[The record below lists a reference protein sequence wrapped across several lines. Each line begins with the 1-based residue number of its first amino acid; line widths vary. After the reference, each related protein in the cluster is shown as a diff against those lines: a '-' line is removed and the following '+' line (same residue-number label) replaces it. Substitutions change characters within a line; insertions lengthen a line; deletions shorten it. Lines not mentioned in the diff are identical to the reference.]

1 MKKIT
6 LKVLLMALM
15 FATASSFAQ
24 TNPNTQTLFGQ
35 ELTDANKESLE
46 RLGIIKCASV
56 EYEEY
61 LKALYT
67 ERVTNA
73 EFESWLAP
81 KVEAVKAQRSNGIST
96 ITTLPVVFHILTD
109 GEVGDENLSDAAI
122 QAQIDQL
129 NLDFGNAAGST
140 SAAAADTEVRFC
152 LAQQNESGV
161 TLSEPGIN
169 RIIDYGDIALDRSF
183 LESTVKPATQWDPE
197 RYLNIWIAKTVTA
210 NSGALNLLG
219 YAQFPSNSALSGL
232 NESGGSANTDGV
244 VIKASSVGS
253 VASPSPNGG
262 NTGLGR
268 TLTHEV
274 GHWLGLRHIW
284 GDSSTCENGDYCAD
298 TPDSTQSNY
307 TCATPIDSCPDDNLG
322 NDMVENYMD
331 YSDDACMTTLT
342 ADQTTRIQAVLANS
356 PRRMEL
362 GASTVCSPAITYD
375 LDGAIE
381 LDNLNLVDCTTTFT
395 PTVVVTNNGNT
406 TLTSAVISYAIDE
419 NTEATQDWSGSLAIN
434 QSDTVTLPTMNVS
447 GGSHIFTIG
456 LLSPNGSTDENTV
469 DNTEVSSEF
478 TVFSE
483 TAIVILTLVTDEYG
497 DETSWIFQDD
507 NDGTTLYSGETNV
520 YGNETAYN
528 QTFNVE
534 SGGCYTFTIYDSGAD
549 GICCGWGA
557 GSYTLTDSNSN
568 VIATGGEFAAK
579 ESVSFTTVNT
589 LGTENY
595 LLDRKITLYPNPATN
610 VLNIK
615 VGASNS
621 LPDTYKVYNMLGQIV
636 LQQSIGELNDL
647 AVNTSSLS
655 KGMYFIK
662 IAIDNASISLPF
674 IKN

>member
-6 LKVLLMALM
+6 LKAILMAL
-15 FATASSFAQ
+15 FFTSTISISQ
-24 TNPNTQTLFGQ
+24 TSTNNQTIFGQ

-61 LKALYT
+61 LKALYP

-73 EFESWLAP
+73 EFETWLAP
-81 KVEAVKAQRSNGIST
+81 KIEAVKAQRSSGTST

-109 GEVGDENLSDAAI
+109 EFGDENLSQAAI

-129 NLDFGNAAGST
+129 NLDFSDDMGST
-140 SAAAADTEVRFC
+140 SAAAADTQVRFC
-152 LAQQNESGV
+152 LAVQNQIGV

-169 RIIDYGDIALDRSF
+169 RIIDYGDEALDRSF
-183 LESTVKPATQWDPE
+183 LETTVKPATQWDPE
-197 RYLNIWIAKTVTA
+197 RYLNIWIAKNVTA
-210 NSGALNLLG
+210 NAGALDLLG
-219 YAQFPSNSALSGL
+219 YAQFPSDSGLSGL
-232 NESGGSANTDGV
+232 NGGAANTDGV

-253 VASPSPNGG
+253 VASPNPNGG
-262 NTGLGR
+262 STALGR

-298 TPDSTQSNY
+298 TPDSTQPNTS
-307 TCATPIDSCPDDNLG
+307 CIVPVDRCPDDNLG

-331 YSDDACMTTLT
+331 YSSDSCMTTLT
-342 ADQTTRIQAVLANS
+342 ADQTTRIQAVLTNS

-362 GASTVCSPAITYD
+362 GASTVCSPLITYD

-381 LDNLNLVDCTTTFT
+381 LDNLNLVDCASTFA
-395 PTVVVTNNGNT
+395 PTVVVTNKGTT
-406 TLTSAVISYAIDE
+406 TLTSAVINYAIDT
-419 NTEATQDWSGSLAIN
+419 NTVATQPWSGSLATN
-434 QSDTVTLPTMNVS
+434 QSVSVTLPSINVS
-447 GGSHIFTIG
+447 AGSHTLVVE

-469 DNTEVSSEF
+469 DNTVVSSGF
-478 TVFSE
+478 SVFFDTATVN
-483 TAIVILTLVTDEYG
+483 LTLLTDEYG
-497 DETSWIFQDD
+497 DETSWDFKDS
-507 NDGTTLYSGETNV
+507 NDTLLYSGETDV
-520 YGNETAYN
+520 YGNETTYN
-528 QTFNVE
+528 HTFDVPT
-534 SGGCYTFTIYDSGAD
+534 GGCYSFTIYDSGSD
-549 GICCGWGA
+549 GICCSWGS

-568 VIATGGEFAAK
+568 VIATGGEFLAQ
-579 ESVSFTTVNT
+579 ETVSFTTVNT

-621 LPDTYKVYNMLGQIV
+621 LPDTYKIYNMLGQIV

-662 IAIDNASISLPF
+662 IATDNASISLPF

>member
-6 LKVLLMALM
+6 LKVILMALM
-15 FATASSFAQ
+15 FASASSFAQ
-24 TNPNTQTLFGQ
+24 TNTNTQTLFGQ

-61 LKALYT
+61 LKALYP

-73 EFESWLAP
+73 EFETWLAP
-81 KVEAVKAQRSNGIST
+81 KIEAVKAQRSNGIST

-129 NLDFGNAAGST
+129 NLDFSNNSGSSYT
-140 SAAAADTEVRFC
+140 VAADTEVRFC
-152 LAQQNESGV
+152 LAQKNESGV
-161 TLSEPGIN
+161 NMSEPGIN
-169 RIIDYGDIALDRSF
+169 RIIDYGDADLDRSF
-183 LESTVKPATQWDPE
+183 LEATVKPATQWDPE

-210 NSGALNLLG
+210 NAGALNLLG
-219 YAQFPSNSALSGL
+219 YAQFPSNSALSGI

-253 VASPSPNGG
+253 VASPNPNGG

-268 TLTHEV
+268 TLTHEL

-284 GDSSTCENGDYCAD
+284 GDSSTCENGDFCAD

-307 TCATPIDSCPDDNLG
+307 SCATPIDSCPDDNLG

-362 GASTVCSPAITYD
+362 GASTVCTPAITYD

-381 LDNLNLVDCTTTFT
+381 LDNLNLVDCATTFA

-406 TLTSAVISYAIDE
+406 TLTSAVISHAIDE
-419 NTEATQDWSGSLAIN
+419 NTAATLDWSGSLATN

-447 GGSHIFTIG
+447 GGSHTLVVE

-469 DNTEVSSEF
+469 DNTVVSSAF
-478 TVFSE
+478 TVFVD
-483 TAIVILTLVTDEYG
+483 TATVNLTLLTDENG
-497 DETSWIFQDD
+497 FETSWDFKDS
-507 NDGTTLYSGETNV
+507 NDTILYSGETDV
-520 YGNETAYN
+520 YGNETTYN
-528 QTFNVE
+528 HTFDVPT
-534 SGGCYTFTIYDSGAD
+534 GGCYSFTIYDLWGD
-549 GICCGWGA
+549 GICCSWGS

-568 VIATGGEFAAK
+568 VIATGGEFLAQ
-579 ESVSFTTVNT
+579 ETVSFTTVNT

-621 LPDTYKVYNMLGQIV
+621 LPDTYKIYNMLGQIV

-662 IAIDNASISLPF
+662 IATDNASISLPF

>member
-6 LKVLLMALM
+6 SKVILMALL
-15 FATASSFAQ
+15 FTTKISFSQ
-24 TNPNTQTLFGQ
+24 TNTNTQTLFGQ

-56 EYEEY
+56 EYEEF
-61 LKALYT
+61 LKALYP

-81 KVEAVKAQRSNGIST
+81 KIEAVKAQRSSGTST

-109 GEVGDENLSDAAI
+109 GDGDENLSQAAI
-122 QAQIDQL
+122 QEQIDQL
-129 NLDFGNAAGST
+129 NLDFSDNTGST

-161 TLSEPGIN
+161 PLSEPGIN

-183 LESTVKPATQWDPE
+183 LEATVKPATQWDPE

-210 NSGALNLLG
+210 NAGALNLLG

-253 VASPSPNGG
+253 VASPNPNGG
-262 NTGLGR
+262 STALGR

-298 TPDSTQSNY
+298 TPDSTQPNY
-307 TCATPIDSCPDDNLG
+307 SCIVPVDRCPDDNLG

-331 YSDDACMTTLT
+331 YSDDDCMTTLT
-342 ADQTTRIQAVLANS
+342 VDQTTRIQAVLANS

-362 GASTVCSPAITYD
+362 GASTVCSPAIVYD

-381 LDNLNLVDCTTTFT
+381 LDNLNLVDCATTFT
-395 PTVVVTNNGNT
+395 PTVVVTNMGTT
-406 TLTSAVISYAIDE
+406 TLTSAVISCSID
-419 NTEATQDWSGSLAIN
+419 TDSAVTQSWSGSLDIY
-434 QSDTVTLPTMNVS
+434 QSETVTLPTMNVS

-469 DNTEVSSEF
+469 DNTEVSSAF
-478 TVFSE
+478 STYFDTATVN
-483 TAIVILTLVTDEYG
+483 LTLLTDEYG
-497 DETSWIFQDD
+497 DETSWVFKDSGDTI
-507 NDGTTLYSGETNV
+507 LYSGETDV
-520 YGNETAYN
+520 YSNETTYN
-528 QTFNVE
+528 HTFDVLT
-534 SGGCYTFTIYDSGAD
+534 GGCYSFTIYDLGED
-549 GICCGWGA
+549 GICCDWGS

-568 VIATGGEFAAK
+568 VIATGGEFLAQ
-579 ESVSFTTVNT
+579 ESVSLTVNT
-589 LGTENY
+589 LGIESY

-621 LPDTYKVYNMLGQIV
+621 LPDTYKIYNMLGQIV
-636 LQQSIGELNDL
+636 LQQSIGELSDL
-647 AVNTSSLS
+647 VVNTSSLS

-662 IAIDNASISLPF
+662 IATDNASISLPF
-674 IKN
+674 VKK

>member
-6 LKVLLMALM
+6 LKVILMALM
-15 FATASSFAQ
+15 FASAISFAQ

-61 LKALYT
+61 LKALYP

-109 GEVGDENLSDAAI
+109 GDGDENLSEVVI

-129 NLDFGNAAGST
+129 NLDFSDNTGST

-152 LAQQNESGV
+152 LAEQNESGV

-219 YAQFPSNSALSGL
+219 YAQFPSNSQLDGL
-232 NESGGSANTDGV
+232 FDANEGLANTDGV

-262 NTGLGR
+262 STGSGR

-284 GDSSTCENGDYCAD
+284 GDSGNCSNDDFCAD

-307 TCATPIDSCPDDNLG
+307 SCATPIDSCPDDNLG

-362 GASTVCSPAITYD
+362 GASTVCSPAIVYEI
-375 LDGAIE
+375 DGAIE
-381 LDNLNLVDCTTTFT
+381 LDNLNLVDCATTFA

-419 NTEATQDWSGSLAIN
+419 NTAATQSWSGFLFQG
-434 QSDTVTLPTMNVS
+434 QSDTVTLPAMNVS
-447 GGSHIFTIG
+447 GGSHTLVVE

-469 DNTEVSSEF
+469 DNTVVSSVF
-478 TVFSE
+478 TVFFE
-483 TAIVILTLVTDEYG
+483 TSTVNLTLVTDEYG
-497 DETSWIFQDD
+497 DETSWDFKDS
-507 NDGTTLYSGETNV
+507 NDTILYSGETDV
-520 YGNETAYN
+520 YGNETTYN
-528 QTFNVE
+528 HTFDVLT
-534 SGGCYTFTIYDSGAD
+534 GGCYTFTIYDSGED
-549 GICCGWGA
+549 GICCIWGA

-568 VIATGGEFAAK
+568 VIATGGEFGAQ
-579 ESVSFTTVNT
+579 ETVSITTVNT

-621 LPDTYKVYNMLGQIV
+621 LPDTYKIYNMLGQIV
-636 LQQSIGELNDL
+636 LQQSIGELSDL

-662 IAIDNASISLPF
+662 IAIDNASISLSF

>member
-6 LKVLLMALM
+6 LKVILMALM
-15 FATASSFAQ
+15 FASAISFAQ

-61 LKALYT
+61 LKALYP

-109 GEVGDENLSDAAI
+109 GDGDENLSEVVI

-129 NLDFGNAAGST
+129 NLDFSDNTGST

-152 LAQQNESGV
+152 LAEQNESGV
-161 TLSEPGIN
+161 ILSEPGIN

-219 YAQFPSNSALSGL
+219 YAQFPSNSQLDGL
-232 NESGGSANTDGV
+232 FDANEGLANTDGV

-262 NTGLGR
+262 STGLGR

-284 GDSSTCENGDYCAD
+284 GDSGNCSNDDFCAD

-307 TCATPIDSCPDDNLG
+307 SCATPIDSCPDDNLG

-362 GASTVCSPAITYD
+362 GASTVCSELITYD

-381 LDNLNLVDCTTTFT
+381 LDNLNLVDCATTFA

-434 QSDTVTLPTMNVS
+434 QSVTVTLPTMNVS
-447 GGSHIFTIG
+447 GGSHTLVVE

-469 DNTEVSSEF
+469 DNTVVSSVF
-478 TVFSE
+478 TVFFE
-483 TAIVILTLVTDEYG
+483 TSTVNLTLVTDEYG
-497 DETSWIFQDD
+497 DETSWDFKDS
-507 NDGTTLYSGETNV
+507 NDTILYSGETDV
-520 YGNETAYN
+520 YGNETTYN
-528 QTFNVE
+528 HTFDVLT
-534 SGGCYTFTIYDSGAD
+534 GGCYTFTIYDSGED
-549 GICCGWGA
+549 GICCIWGA

-568 VIATGGEFAAK
+568 VIATGGEFGAQ
-579 ESVSFTTVNT
+579 ETVSITTVNT

-621 LPDTYKVYNMLGQIV
+621 LPDTYKIYNMLGQIV
-636 LQQSIGELNDL
+636 LQQSIGELSDL

-662 IAIDNASISLPF
+662 IAIDNASISLSF